1 MRALRRQMGM
11 TQADLAGEEFTKSF
25 ISQIEKNQARPSL
38 KSLRIF
44 AQRLNRP
51 VSYFLDDED
60 DTALTS
66 SQAQRALTTG
76 DLLERQGKYE
86 EALRVY
92 EQALDESAPNDYATR
107 GQVYRRRARALIELD
122 QRKAAVQ
129 ALELAA
135 EEFRLARDT
144 AARAEVDQLLGDV
157 HNELDQKETAITH
170 YERALLLYEEGL
182 APNSDTEPSFAM
194 LRLLT
199 ELGLTAAAVGK
210 NDTALKYLRRA
221 ESLASET
228 KTLYRWGDVCRTLS
242 SLEKQQGNHREAVQY
257 AERAVAYCD
266 SVLDHVT
273 LVRAL
278 VDLGK
283 LRAEEGGRKA
293 AELIFE
299 RALDVADTMGDA
311 DGKSRVRAALAEL
324 AEQDG
329 DIKRAVELYEA
340 AASDQRR
347 RVAYVPHSSL
357 VGQLVQGAARLGRG
371 GETAGIECGILRESS
386 LHQGAHRNVHRA
398 GGSVR
403 SGRAEGR
410 RGSLPAV
417 VARFVPQPVK
427 QRRRG
432 LRRLT
437 DGGSTAVWRPRW
449 QHGKDAS
456 GPMEMLRQEQ
466 VLQHDEQHDARDA
479 EKPGD

>member
-1 MRALRRQMGM
+1 MSERGLTLGEKMRALRRQMGM

-92 EQALDESAPNDYATR
+92 EQALDECAPNDYATR

-210 NDTALKYLRRA
+210 NDTALKSLRRA

-340 AASDQRR
+340 AASTSEDAWHTSHIR
-347 RVAYVPHSSL
+347 HSLANLFKAQQDWAAAAKQLESNAAFYEKARCTKALIETYTALAEVYEAAGLKEDADRCLRLSL
-357 VGQLVQGAARLGRG
+357 DLY
-371 GETAGIECGILRESS
+371 
-386 LHQGAHRNVHRA
+386 RN
-398 GGSVR
+398 
-403 SGRAEGR
+403 
-410 RGSLPAV
+410 
-417 VARFVPQPVK
+417 Q
-427 QRRRG
+427 
-432 LRRLT
+432 
-437 DGGSTAVWRPRW
+437 
-449 QHGKDAS
+449 
-456 GPMEMLRQEQ
+456 
-466 VLQHDEQHDARDA
+466 
-479 EKPGD
+479 